1 MNEPKT
7 PMQKFLAGKGFYI
20 ALALCVAGTG
30 TAAWLAVDRTIDE
43 IDDNNRSILESQ
55 PEDFSQPETVDTPQ
69 DGVSV
74 SSGEEQPQ
82 DPASSSGG
90 AAAEPSGSSVSSVP
104 QSFSFALPVA
114 GETLNPYSAGKL
126 VKDETLGEWRT
137 HDGLDLAAIGPAF
150 ERHENFPERI
160 NAEFVQKLDD
170 TRIRMRVW
178 ERGSGET
185 WACGTGACASVAA
198 LTEQG
203 LVPAG
208 QDIQVEL
215 RGGVL
220 AIRVLPGRRL
230 LMTGPAVTVCEGIAK
245 L

>member
-114 GETLNPYSAGKL
+114 G
-126 VKDETLGEWRT
+126 
-137 HDGLDLAAIGPAF
+137 
-150 ERHENFPERI
+150 
-160 NAEFVQKLDD
+160 
-170 TRIRMRVW
+170 
-178 ERGSGET
+178 
-185 WACGTGACASVAA
+185 
-198 LTEQG
+198 
-203 LVPAG
+203 
-208 QDIQVEL
+208 
-215 RGGVL
+215 
-220 AIRVLPGRRL
+220 
-230 LMTGPAVTVCEGIAK
+230 
-245 L
+245 

>member
-1 MNEPKT
+1 MWQIT
-7 PMQKFLAGKGFYI
+7 PVSMGNPHAVLFVDRLEELDLEQLGPCFEHHDAFPQGVNTEFVR
-20 ALALCVAGTG
+20 CVAP
-30 TAAWLAVDRTIDE
+30 DR
-43 IDDNNRSILESQ
+43 
-55 PEDFSQPETVDTPQ
+55 
-69 DGVSV
+69 
-74 SSGEEQPQ
+74 
-82 DPASSSGG
+82 
-90 AAAEPSGSSVSSVP
+90 
-104 QSFSFALPVA
+104 
-114 GETLNPYSAGKL
+114 L
-126 VKDETLGEWRT
+126 V
-137 HDGLDLAAIGPAF
+137 
-150 ERHENFPERI
+150 
-160 NAEFVQKLDD
+160 
-170 TRIRMRVW
+170 MRVW